1 MMTQA
6 TALSAPSDAID
17 RANDLQAPRDV
28 TSAMLRG
35 LRCRCPNCGEGHL
48 FASFLKSVDA
58 CQACGQEIH
67 HHRADDLPPYLTIF
81 IVGHVVVA
89 LFMAAEEM
97 VEWSMWTHLAVW
109 VPVTAL
115 MSLVLLQPLKGATIG
130 LQYALKLGGF
140 GGKSEEGE

>member
-1 MMTQA
+1 MRFSGT
-6 TALSAPSDAID
+6 
-17 RANDLQAPRDV
+17 
-28 TSAMLRG
+28 
-35 LRCRCPNCGEGHL
+35 
-48 FASFLKSVDA
+48 
-58 CQACGQEIH
+58 
-67 HHRADDLPPYLTIF
+67 F
-81 IVGHVVVA
+81 IVVVA